1 VSSTR
6 KRRQVRAPETPEGTD
21 ANAARAQERISSRLA
36 SLFASRQVSIDLQK
50 QEQFG
55 EAWLLLAILLTG
67 IGLVMRRQGLLLV
80 AVALLSIVIVSWL
93 WNRLA
98 LWGVDYRR
106 VFSERRAFC
115 GETVEVSLQVDNR
128 KLLPLSWLRLED
140 TFPTSLPLEGGEV
153 VVSSGTNLG
162 TLSTIFS
169 LKWHQRLGRRYK
181 MHCTHRGFY
190 PFGPATLESG
200 DLFGLFRSSRRHE
213 GQDWLIV
220 YPEVLSLVELGLP
233 AKDPFGD
240 MREHRRMFE
249 DPSRTVGVREHQ
261 QEDGFRRIH
270 WKATARQQR
279 MQARDYEPT
288 TSIKVVLF
296 LNVATLPRHWLGT
309 IPQLLERAVSVTAS
323 IASYAIGRR
332 WAVGVLANGALPRS
346 DQPIKVLPGRSPL
359 QLTRILESLAAV
371 SPFATSSIE
380 HLLTTES
387 PRLPWGATVVV
398 VTAVVTTGL
407 EATLLR
413 LKEGGRKLVLIA
425 LGSDAP
431 DERRLPG
438 IVVHHVPPD
447 ASDGEPLPALFLR
460 PPSPVERW
468 ASLTQ
473 PDSGPGRAES
483 G

>member
-1 VSSTR
+1 ME
-6 KRRQVRAPETPEGTD
+6 AD
-21 ANAARAQERISSRLA
+21 ASRAQERISSRLA
-36 SLFASRQVSIDLQK
+36 SLFASWQLSIDLQK
-50 QEQFG
+50 QEQFS
-55 EAWLLLAILLTG
+55 EAWLLLAIILTG

-80 AVALLSIVIVSWL
+80 ALALLSIVFVSWL

-98 LWGVDYRR
+98 LRGVDYRR
-106 VFSERRAFC
+106 VFSVRRAFC
-115 GETVEVSLQVDNR
+115 GETVEVALQVANR

-140 TFPTSLPLEGGEV
+140 TFPTNLPLEGGEI

-162 TLSTIFS
+162 TLSTVFS
-169 LKWHQRLGRRYK
+169 LRWHERLGRRYK
-181 MHCTHRGFY
+181 LHCTHRGFY
-190 PFGPATLESG
+190 PFGPAVLESG
-200 DLFGLFRSSRRHE
+200 DLFGLFRSEKRLE

-220 YPEVLSLVELGLP
+220 YPKVLPLVELGLP
-233 AKDPFGD
+233 AKNPFGD
-240 MREHRRMFE
+240 IREHKRMFE

-261 QEDGFRRIH
+261 HADGFRRIH

-279 MQARDYEPT
+279 LQARDYEPT
-288 TSIKVVLF
+288 TSIKLVLF

-309 IPQLLERAVSVTAS
+309 IPQLLERVVSVTAS

-380 HLLTTES
+380 YLLTSES
-387 PRLPWGATVVV
+387 PRLPWGATLVV
-398 VTAVVTTGL
+398 VTAVVTPEL

-413 LKEGGRKLVLIA
+413 LKGGGRKLVLIA
-425 LGSDAP
+425 LGSEAP

-438 IVVHHVPPD
+438 IVVHHVPPG
-447 ASDGEPLPALFLR
+447 ASYEEPLPALALR
-460 PPSPVERW
+460 PPSPVEQW
-468 ASLTQ
+468 ASLTR
-473 PDSGPGRAES
+473 PASGPRRAES